1 MANSLAKRTRKGA
14 SSMSGPKKYQAY
26 PATMERKSEPHN
38 LPSALGYK
46 FIFEISVLSNVAI
59 SAMEYQEPHP
69 WQLTGLLL
77 L

>member
-38 LPSALGYK
+38 LPSALRYK
-46 FIFEISVLSNVAI
+46 FISVLSNVAI